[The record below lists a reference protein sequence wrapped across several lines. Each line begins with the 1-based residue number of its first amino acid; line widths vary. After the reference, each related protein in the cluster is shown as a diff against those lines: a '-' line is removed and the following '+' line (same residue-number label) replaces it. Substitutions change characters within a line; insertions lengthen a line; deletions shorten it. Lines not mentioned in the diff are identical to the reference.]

1 MRIEIGISIPVQ
13 AVLVGELEERRI
25 GGRLGIPL
33 EVSGSAVIFSNDLKV
48 I

>member
-1 MRIEIGISIPVQ
+1 MRIEIGISIPLQ

-25 GGRLGIPL
+25 GGRLGIAL
-33 EVSGSAVIFSNDLKV
+33 EASGLAVIFFNDLKG

>member
-1 MRIEIGISIPVQ
+1 MRIEIGISIPLQ

-25 GGRLGIPL
+25 GGRLGIAL
-33 EVSGSAVIFSNDLKV
+33 EASGLAVILFNDLKG

>member
-25 GGRLGIPL
+25 GGRLGIAL
-33 EVSGSAVIFSNDLKV
+33 EASGLAVIFFNDLKG

>member
-1 MRIEIGISIPVQ
+1 MRIEIGISIPLQ

-25 GGRLGIPL
+25 GGRLGIAL
-33 EVSGSAVIFSNDLKV
+33 EASGLVVIFFNDLKG